1 MSLPTITTTP
11 PPYAARYGYSKTKA
25 MSTLRAILAAPRIV
39 TGYLGTG
46 EGARLTCMNTLLALR
61 RPGLTMRYYLT
72 FGRFPNY
79 LNPKG
84 QSEKVQWRKLFDR
97 NPLFAVMCDKL
108 AARDYA
114 AARVPQLRF
123 PKLHW
128 SGTDPDRIPL
138 ENIPLP
144 YVIKPNN
151 RSGEHIFVLRREDLD
166 KPAIMR
172 QCRAWMA
179 AKPFGRSVGEWGYGR
194 VPTRIQVEAFLSDG
208 KDLAP
213 PANYELFVY
222 HGRVGAIYY
231 SVPRLGNRPRR
242 RGLFTADWQVIAADR
257 WRVKGFF
264 PFDGDIPKP
273 DNLVALVEAAERIAS
288 ELDFARVDLFNLDGE
303 IYLSEVTLYPSSG
316 FSIWVPKNAAPSARP
331 PSDLDEQ
338 FGALWTLP
346 SLPFWTCVRRGL
358 FGG

>member
-1 MSLPTITTTP
+1 M
-11 PPYAARYGYSKTKA
+11 
-25 MSTLRAILAAPRIV
+25 

-46 EGARLTCMNTLLALR
+46 EGASLAFFNTLLALR

-79 LNPKG
+79 LSPKG
-84 QSEKVQWRKLFDR
+84 QSEKIQWRKLFDR

-108 AARDYA
+108 AARDHA
-114 AARVPQLRF
+114 AQCVPQLRF

-138 ENIPLP
+138 ETIPLP

-151 RSGEHIFVLRREDLD
+151 RSGEHIFVLRPEEFD
-166 KPAIMR
+166 KPAILR
-172 QCRAWMA
+172 RCRAWMA
-179 AKPFGRSVGEWGYGR
+179 AKPFGGNIGEWGYGQ
-194 VPTRIQVEAFLSDG
+194 VPTRIQVEAFLSAG
-208 KDLAP
+208 EDLAP
-213 PANYELFVY
+213 PANYEFFVY

-231 SVPRLGNRPRR
+231 SVPPLGGRPRK
-242 RGLFTADWQVIAADR
+242 RGLFTTDWQAIAADR
-257 WRVKGFF
+257 WRMKGFD
-264 PFDGDIPKP
+264 PFDADIPKP
-273 DNLVALVEAAERIAS
+273 DNLTALVEAAEKIAA
-288 ELDFARVDLFNLDGE
+288 ELDFARVDLFNLDGA

-316 FSIWVPKNAAPSARP
+316 FSIWVPKDAAPSARP
-331 PSDLDEQ
+331 PRDLDER